1 MSHSP
6 SGVSH
11 SPRLSDHLPH
21 PIIPRRERTLSQC
34 ERALQSP
41 SYEGI
46 IEEFCREKGHGYIRT
61 KDNTNQLIFAHV
73 SDVDDD
79 YVPKKGDFVSF
90 KKMLMPPKNEKIMAV
105 HIKLLHLAEG
115 VKHESW
121 EEAVEHDMEHRRP
134 SRIDSL
140 PSGTSTHETA
150 DNGDHIRHV
159 IPHISPVTHVD

>member
-1 MSHSP
+1 MSHS
-6 SGVSH
+6 SSSASL
-11 SPRLSDHLPH
+11 SPRMNDHLPH

-46 IEEFCREKGHGYIRT
+46 IDEFCREKGHGYIRP
-61 KDNTNQLIFAHV
+61 KENPSQLIFVHV
-73 SDVDDD
+73 SDIDDD
-79 YVPKKGDFVSF
+79 YVPKKGDLVSF

-134 SRIDSL
+134 SRVDSV
-140 PSGTSTHETA
+140 TFANETA
-150 DNGDHIRHV
+150 ENGDKIHHV
-159 IPHISPVTHVD
+159 VPHISPVTHVD